1 MSGVESTG
9 NVRIYQGD
17 DHSTTAPLT
26 WTGDSSW
33 PTLTSAA
40 TVVLTLCGV
49 ATYTAALTDGTSDT
63 VTLTLSDTQTAA
75 IPVGRRPFQLIATE
89 DGETFTLMQRTW
101 VTLARVTA

>member
-17 DHSTTAPLT
+17 DYSTAAVLT
-26 WTGDSSW
+26 WTADASW

-49 ATYTAALTDGTSDT
+49 ATYTAALVDGTSDT

-75 IPVGRRPFQLIATE
+75 IPAGRRPFQIIATE
-89 DGETFTLMQRTW
+89 DGETVTLMERTW
-101 VTLARVTA
+101 VTLKRVSA